1 MKEIKLPEGFS
12 SRKISANGIDQ
23 YFITGGK
30 GEPLLLLHG
39 FPQTSYEWF
48 HIMIPL
54 SEKFKV
60 IIPDLR
66 GAGNSDKPKS
76 DSGYSKTLIAKDIY
90 KLLQYLKV
98 DEVNIAGHDI
108 GGMVAYT
115 FAQVYPKMIKKL
127 VFMDFALVG
136 YEPFWSK
143 INSSYDLWHFGFFQK
158 KWALEVF
165 KGNEN
170 LLVKNFTE
178 ELTYDSKKIDFKSLK
193 IYTNYLK
200 ADNGLEGQFNYYK
213 AFPQD
218 TIDNEMYTKTKI
230 QAPTLIISGEKS
242 MGQENAMYSI
252 FKNLVHTEK
261 LQNLIVPEAGHW
273 LIEEQEQIVLSAIL
287 KFL

>member
-1 MKEIKLPEGFS
+1 MKVTKLPEGFS
-12 SRKISANGIDQ
+12 SNKVRANGIDQ

-30 GEPLLLLHG
+30 GEALLLLHG

-54 SEKFKV
+54 SEKFRL

-76 DSGYSKTLIAKDIY
+76 DVGYSKALIATDIY
-90 KLLQYLKV
+90 KLLEHLKV
-98 DEVNIAGHDI
+98 DNVSIAGHDI

-115 FAQVYPKMIKKL
+115 FAQVYPKIVKKL
-127 VFMDFALVG
+127 VFIDFALVG

-143 INSSYDLWHFGFFQK
+143 LNSSYNLWHFGFFQK
-158 KWALEVF
+158 NWALVVF

-170 LLVKNFTE
+170 VLVKNFIE
-178 ELTYDSKKIDFKSLK
+178 ELTYDPKRLDAKSLK
-193 IYTNYLK
+193 LYSKYLK

-230 QAPTLIISGEKS
+230 KAPTLIISGEKS
-242 MGQENAMYSI
+242 MGRENTMYNI
-252 FKNLVHTEK
+252 FKNLVETEK
-261 LQNLIVPEAGHW
+261 LQNLIVQEAGHW
-273 LIEEQEQIVLSAIL
+273 VIEEQEKVVLSALL